1 MELARVSGGEM
12 EMDPKSLV
20 VDEEKAVIQG
30 RSLAGSGQW
39 AVGSGQRAAGSLR
52 GLADRG
58 GSWGNGGVLAAGK
71 AGPRPLTT
79 AETTQKHQLLIS
91 SVSA

>member
-1 MELARVSGGEM
+1 
-12 EMDPKSLV
+12 
-20 VDEEKAVIQG
+20 VIQG
-30 RSLAGSGQW
+30 RSLAGGQ
-39 AVGSGQRAAGSLR
+39 GSGQRAASSLR

-79 AETTQKHQLLIS
+79 AETTQSAAADLQCQRMNHCTVTLL
-91 SVSA
+91 AFHHTEQP